1 MIDVIGFEEQEK
13 ENEWNDPHKSAT
25 AAVNNNNT
33 GKWLS
38 VDKLTDI
45 YSKIIIQIGD
55 RHSLNIVANMQWSV
69 NNLKTV
75 KLTSNARAS

>member
-1 MIDVIGFEEQEK
+1 MSMLAYRIYLLSVTLYIQRENNIDEDTMIDVIGFEEQEK

-38 VDKLTDI
+38 VD
-45 YSKIIIQIGD
+45 
-55 RHSLNIVANMQWSV
+55 
-69 NNLKTV
+69 
-75 KLTSNARAS
+75 